1 MMENHN
7 SLTNYYVDMSYKKK
21 ETLESQLAESFKL
34 QFRGELKVFSCTG
47 ILNELGIHDEDLDAL
62 ETIHKI
68 LQKLPRDTTEQQQN
82 NRTRTTI
89 LFDETPIERSRGS
102 FDWSNLK
109 NERNDVLALVAFQ
122 PMLESSKGNTRP
134 IKPLFPAKASK
145 AELTKVYRISKSIF
159 QSLESIQWM
168 NGIKRI
174 DSEATSLDSVIGKKP
189 EILTYRPKEIKEEL
203 RITLL
208 DLIRG
213 WIQKKLDSLKCSVNQ
228 VSVLYTKNTK
238 KDNETIFGNL
248 YQNEMP
254 QQFLWDEYRG
264 CENSVVICLFSSKE
278 MID

>member
-7 SLTNYYVDMSYKKK
+7 SLTNYFVDMSYKKK
-21 ETLESQLAESFKL
+21 ETSESQLTESFKL
-34 QFRGELKVFSCTG
+34 QFQGELKVFSRNG
-47 ILNELGIHDEDLDAL
+47 ILHELGIHDEDLDAL

-68 LQKLPRDTTEQQQN
+68 LQKLPPD
-82 NRTRTTI
+82 TTI
-89 LFDETPIERSRGS
+89 LFDETPIEKSRGS

-174 DSEATSLDSVIGKKP
+174 DSMATSLDSVIGKKP
-189 EILTYRPKEIKEEL
+189 EILTYKPKEIMEEL
-203 RITLL
+203 HSTLL
-208 DLIRG
+208 YLIGG

-228 VSVLYTKNTK
+228 VSVLYTKNTR
-238 KDNETIFGNL
+238 KDNETIFGKL

-254 QQFLWDEYRG
+254 RQFLWDEYRG

-278 MID
+278 RID